1 MPSIVR
7 VSTNICTFSCRAIA
21 LSNRVMIASRSEPVI
36 LPETARA
43 STSSE
48 LSINSCILISCQ
60 HHPTKFLDRSYPD
73 SGPVRNGRRSEEQT
87 SELQSL
93 MRSSYTAFCLKK
105 NTTDPQH

>member
-60 HHPTKFLDRSYPD
+60 HHPTKFLDRSY
-73 SGPVRNGRRSEEQT
+73 RSEEHT

-93 MRSSYTAFCLKK
+93 MRNPYAVFCLKK
-105 NTTDPQH
+105 KKQIHNNPQT